1 MAMTQPQ
8 PQPDII
14 IRPLRE
20 SEFAEADRIV
30 RLAFATFLN
39 LPPGDPR
46 HPPDND
52 YVRSRWTAD
61 PDAVVAAEHAGR
73 LIGTNFAANWGSFG
87 FFGPLTVEPEYWNRG
102 VAQMLL
108 APTMEIFRRWGQR
121 HLGLYTFAH
130 SPKHMALYQKFGF
143 WPRDL
148 VAIMSREI
156 PATPPAPPRN
166 SAAYG
171 IARVSEAGSNEADR
185 TEVLAR
191 CAGLTNAIFEG
202 LDLEREIRSVDSQG
216 LGDTI
221 LVWDESDLAAF
232 AICHAGP
239 GSEAGSA
246 ACYVKFAAVSRD
258 GRPAES
264 FNRLLDAVEAY
275 AREKNAPKITAG
287 VNLAR
292 REAFQAL
299 RARGFRTEMQGV
311 AMETGDAASG
321 YNRAGNYV
329 LDDWR

>member
-1 MAMTQPQ
+1 MPTTQPQ
-8 PQPDII
+8 SDII
-14 IRPLRE
+14 VRPLRE

-39 LPPGDPR
+39 LPSGDPR

-61 PDAVVAAEHAGR
+61 PDAVVAAEHAGK

-87 FFGPLTVEPEYWNRG
+87 FFGPLTVEPAYWNSG

-148 VAIMSREI
+148 VAIMSKET
-156 PATPPAPPRN
+156 PATPPVPPKN
-166 SAAYG
+166 SAAYE
-171 IARVSEAGSNEADR
+171 IARVSEVGSHEAD
-185 TEVLAR
+185 LAEFVAA

-202 LDLEREIRSVDSQG
+202 LDLEREIRSVDSQK

-221 LVWDESDLAAF
+221 LVWDESDLTAF
-232 AICHAGP
+232 AICHTGP

-246 ACYVKFAAVSRD
+246 ACYVKFAAVRRD
-258 GRPAES
+258 GRAAES

-275 AREKNAPKITAG
+275 AREKSSPKITAG

>member
-1 MAMTQPQ
+1 MATTQ

-30 RLAFATFLN
+30 RLAFGTFLN

-52 YVRSRWTAD
+52 YVRSRWTSD
-61 PDAVVAAEHAGR
+61 PDAVVAAEHAEK

-87 FFGPLTVEPEYWNRG
+87 FFGPLTVEPDYWNRG
-102 VAQMLL
+102 VAQRLL
-108 APTMEIFRRWGQR
+108 VSTMEIFRRWGQR

-148 VAIMSREI
+148 VAIMSKET
-156 PATPPAPPRN
+156 PATPRVRPRD
-166 SAAYG
+166 SAAYE
-171 IARVSEAGSNEADR
+171 IARVSEAGSHQGELG
-185 TEVLAR
+185 EVVAA
-191 CAGLTNAIFEG
+191 CAQLTHAIFEG
-202 LDLEREIRSVDSQG
+202 LDLEREIRSVNRQK

-221 LVWDESDLAAF
+221 LVWDASDLAAF
-232 AICHAGP
+232 AICHSGP

-246 ACYVKFAAVSRD
+246 ACYVKFAAVRRN
-258 GRPAES
+258 GRAEES
-264 FNRLLDAVEAY
+264 FHHLLDAVEAY
-275 AREKNAPKITAG
+275 AREKNAPKITSG

-311 AMETGDAASG
+311 AMETGDARSG
-321 YNRAGNYV
+321 YNRAGIYL